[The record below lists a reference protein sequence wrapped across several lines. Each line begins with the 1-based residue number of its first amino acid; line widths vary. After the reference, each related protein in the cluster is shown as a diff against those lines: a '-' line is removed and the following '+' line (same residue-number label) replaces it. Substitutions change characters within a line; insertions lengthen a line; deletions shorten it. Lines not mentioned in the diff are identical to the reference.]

1 MIKINLVR
9 EGRAPVR
16 GGGAGAA
23 AAATGGGGGGGAA
36 NANNLI
42 VVALL
47 IVGALLAGG
56 YWFIKQNE
64 LKAKQAE
71 VEMKRAEAQ
80 KLEKIIKEV
89 EEFERRK
96 ENLEKRIETINN
108 LKRNQKGPVQI
119 MDRISQDL
127 PDLVWLDRL
136 VLKGKEIV
144 VQGRGLNPN
153 AIAIFIE
160 NIKTDPLFEEPQVD
174 ELSQNTA
181 ARGADVYSF
190 SMKFA
195 FVLEEPKPAAEGEAA
210 AGGGTTG
217 ATR

>member
-16 GGGAGAA
+16 GGGAPGAG
-23 AAATGGGGGGGAA
+23 TGGGGGGGVA
-36 NANNLI
+36 ANNLI
-42 VVALL
+42 VVAL
-47 IVGALLAGG
+47 VVVAAVLAGG
-56 YWFIKQNE
+56 YWFVKQNE

-71 VEMKRAEAQ
+71 VEIKQAEAQ

-108 LKRNQKGPVQI
+108 LKKNQKGPVQV

-127 PDLVWLDRL
+127 PDLVWLDEL
-136 VLKGKEIV
+136 TLNKNQIEIK
-144 VQGRGLNPN
+144 GRGLNPN

-160 NIKTDPLFEEPQVD
+160 NIKTDPLFEEPEVN
-174 ELSQNTA
+174 ELSQSA
-181 ARGADVYSF
+181 GARGADVYNF
-190 SMKFA
+190 NMKFA
-195 FVLEEPKPAAEGEAA
+195 FKFPEDKTAEE
-210 AGGGTTG
+210 GGAPESTE
-217 ATR
+217 

>member
-1 MIKINLVR
+1 VIKINLVR

-16 GGGAGAA
+16 GAGAA
-23 AAATGGGGGGGAA
+23 PSAVAGGPAGGGAA

-42 VVALL
+42 VLVLLVVA
-47 IVGALLAGG
+47 ALLAGG
-56 YWFIKQNE
+56 YWFVKQNE
-64 LKAKQAE
+64 LKSKQAQVE
-71 VEMKRAEAQ
+71 VKKAEAQ

-108 LKRNQKGPVQI
+108 LKKNQKAPVQV

-127 PDLVWLDRL
+127 PDLVWLDQL
-136 VLKGKEIV
+136 TLKQSEIQI
-144 VQGRGLNPN
+144 QGRGLNPN

-160 NIKTDPLFEEPQVD
+160 NIKTDPLFEEPEVN
-174 ELSQNTA
+174 ELSQTSA
-181 ARGADVYSF
+181 VRGADVYNF

-195 FVLEEPKPAAEGEAA
+195 FKFEEPKPAGANEATEGME
-210 AGGGTTG
+210 
-217 ATR
+217 

>member
-16 GGGAGAA
+16 GGGAPSGAA
-23 AAATGGGGGGGAA
+23 ATAGAGGGA

-42 VVALL
+42 VLVFLVIAA
-47 IVGALLAGG
+47 VLAGG

-64 LKAKQAE
+64 LKSKEAE
-71 VEMKRAEAQ
+71 VVLKQAEAQ

-96 ENLEKRIETINN
+96 ENLEKRIETINQ
-108 LKRNQKGPVQI
+108 LKKNQKGPVQV

-136 VLKGKEIV
+136 VLTRNEIQ

-160 NIKTDPLFEEPQVD
+160 NIKTDPLFDEPEVS
-174 ELSQNTA
+174 ELSQTSG
-181 ARGADVYSF
+181 ARGVEVYNF

-195 FVLEEPKPAAEGEAA
+195 FKFEEPKPSAEGGASGAAE
-210 AGGGTTG
+210 
-217 ATR
+217 

>member
-1 MIKINLVR
+1 VIKINLVR

-16 GGGAGAA
+16 GAGAA
-23 AAATGGGGGGGAA
+23 SAVATGGGGGGAA

-42 VVALL
+42 VLALL
-47 IVGALLAGG
+47 VIGALLAGG
-56 YWFIKQNE
+56 YWFVKQNE
-64 LKAKQAE
+64 LKDKQAQ
-71 VEMKRAEAQ
+71 VEFKRAEAQ

-108 LKRNQKGPVQI
+108 LKKNQKGPVQI

-127 PDLVWLDRL
+127 PDLVWLDQL
-136 VLKGKEIV
+136 VLQRNEI
-144 VQGRGLNPN
+144 QIRGRGLNPN

-174 ELSQNTA
+174 ELSQTRA
-181 ARGADVYSF
+181 ARGGDVYNF
-190 SMKFA
+190 SMKFG
-195 FVLEEPKPAAEGEAA
+195 FKFEEPKPAAEGEAE
-210 AGGGTTG
+210 GTTE
-217 ATR
+217 

>member
-16 GGGAGAA
+16 GVSGAGPAA
-23 AAATGGGGGGGAA
+23 APAGGGGGGAA

-42 VVALL
+42 VAALAIVA
-47 IVGALLAGG
+47 ILLAGG
-56 YWFIKQNE
+56 YFFIKANE

-71 VEMKRAEAQ
+71 VEVKRAEAA
-80 KLEKIIKEV
+80 KLEKIIAEV

-96 ENLEKRIETINN
+96 DNLEKRIETINN
-108 LKRNQKGPVQI
+108 LKKNQKGPVRI

-136 VLKGKEIV
+136 VLSKDEIQI
-144 VQGRGLNPN
+144 QGRGLNPN

-160 NIKTDPLFEEPQVD
+160 NIKTDPLFEEPEGIERSLGQ
-174 ELSQNTA
+174 A
-181 ARGADVYSF
+181 ARGADVYNF
-190 SMKFA
+190 SMKFGYK
-195 FVLEEPKPAAEGEAA
+195 FEEPQPDAEGEAA
-210 AGGGTTG
+210 ESTE
-217 ATR
+217 